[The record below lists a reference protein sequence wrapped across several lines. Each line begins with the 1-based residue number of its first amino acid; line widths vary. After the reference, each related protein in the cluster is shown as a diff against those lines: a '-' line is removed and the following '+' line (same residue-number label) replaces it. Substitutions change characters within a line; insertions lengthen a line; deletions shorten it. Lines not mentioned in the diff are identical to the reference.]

1 MKFLGAVTMLAAG
14 PSDWP
19 GDSGKVSKP
28 VVKSCINLE
37 ANSTILY
44 RGRSASA
51 VKWPL
56 LKRLRRLAE

>member
-37 ANSTILY
+37 ANPTILY
-44 RGRSASA
+44 RGR
-51 VKWPL
+51 
-56 LKRLRRLAE
+56 